1 MTLPKPVAQ
10 LWDDLQAVRAEIL
23 AEVRALSQRQ
33 SDWKPGDG
41 EWSVGEVIH
50 HLTVAEVNTG
60 KLTTKLVKEAQ
71 AAGAPAR
78 FPDELTAFSPVPH
91 GAAGRAQAPPVVW
104 PDHGKPVGDLLE
116 AIIATRERSRQSIDK
131 LAACD
136 PRALTFAHGRLGRL
150 DLAQWWLLTAEHD
163 RDHLAQ
169 IRGIKATRGFPP
181 S

>member
-1 MTLPKPVAQ
+1 MTLPKPIAQ
-10 LWDDLQAVRAEIL
+10 LWDDLQAVRAEVL
-23 AEVRALSQRQ
+23 AEVRALSQHQ
-33 SDWKPGDG
+33 SDWKPGER

-60 KLTTKLVKEAQ
+60 KLTTKLLKEAP
-71 AAGAPAR
+71 ASGAPG
-78 FPDELTAFSPVPH
+78 FPADLIALAPVPR
-91 GAAGRAQAPPVVW
+91 GAAGRAEAPPVVW

-116 AIIATRERSRQSIDK
+116 ALIATRERSRQSIDK

-136 PRALTFAHGRLGRL
+136 PRTLTFTHARLGSL
-150 DLAQWWLLTAEHD
+150 DLAQWWLLQAEHD

-169 IRGIKATRGFPP
+169 IRSIKAAPGFPP